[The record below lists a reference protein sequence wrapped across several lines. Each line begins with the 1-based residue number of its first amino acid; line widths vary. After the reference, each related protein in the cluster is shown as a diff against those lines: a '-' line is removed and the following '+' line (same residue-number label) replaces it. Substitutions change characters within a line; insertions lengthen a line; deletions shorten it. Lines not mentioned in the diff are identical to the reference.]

1 MIPCFFAG
9 VLSAILRTLNEDI
22 DMAEG
27 TEKTFDV
34 IFEGVGRSSGK
45 MRNDISVEWPM
56 MKERFELA
64 TDEGPFHGG
73 DGTAPPPLALF
84 TAALT
89 GCLMTQIRAFAK
101 RLDIPVRNVEVR
113 ARLHWNGRQAGDDP
127 YVTAPV
133 AFDLDVDIDSDASAA
148 DLENLLNCAR
158 KGCFIEQTLAQ
169 GLIVGHRLK
178 VGEEWRPV

>member
-1 MIPCFFAG
+1 
-9 VLSAILRTLNEDI
+9 
-22 DMAEG
+22 MAE
-27 TEKTFDV
+27 TKTFDV
-34 IFEGVGRSSGK
+34 VFEGVGKATGK

-56 MKERFELA
+56 MKESFQLA

-89 GCLMTQIRAFAK
+89 GCLMTQIRAFSK
-101 RLDIPVRNVEVR
+101 RLKIPIGDVEVR
-113 ARLHWNGRQAGDDP
+113 ARLHWTGTQEGNDP

-133 AFDLDVDIDSDASAA
+133 GFDLDVDLDSSASEE
-148 DLENLLNCAR
+148 DMRKLLNAAK

-178 VGEEWRPV
+178 LGDNWQEA

>member
-1 MIPCFFAG
+1 M
-9 VLSAILRTLNEDI
+9 
-22 DMAEG
+22 G
-27 TEKTFDV
+27 TKTFDV
-34 IFEGVGRSSGK
+34 VFEGVGRSSGK
-45 MRNDISVEWPM
+45 MRNDIAVEWPM

-101 RLDIPVRNVEVR
+101 RLKIEINGVEVR
-113 ARLHWNGRQAGDDP
+113 ARLHWRGEQEGNEP

-133 AFDLDVDIDSDASAA
+133 GFDLDVDIDSPASAQ
-148 DLENLLNCAR
+148 DLMTLLAAA
-158 KGCFIEQTLAQ
+158 KTGCFIEQTLAQ
-169 GLIVGHRLK
+169 GLVVGHRLK
-178 VGEEWRPV
+178 VGEDWVDA

>member
-1 MIPCFFAG
+1 
-9 VLSAILRTLNEDI
+9 
-22 DMAEG
+22 MADQ
-27 TEKTFDV
+27 KTKKFDV
-34 IFEGVGRSSGK
+34 IFEGVGTTGAN

-56 MKERFELA
+56 MKEKFELA

-101 RLDIPVRNVEVR
+101 RLKIDVKHVEVK
-113 ARLHWNGRQAGDDP
+113 ARLHWQGEQQGMDP
-127 YVTAPV
+127 YVTSPV
-133 AFDLDVDIDSDASAA
+133 AFGLDVDIDSDASADQLA
-148 DLENLLNCAR
+148 HLLECAK

-169 GLIVGHRLK
+169 GLVVDHRLK
-178 VGEEWRPV
+178 IDGEWRAA

>member
-1 MIPCFFAG
+1 M
-9 VLSAILRTLNEDI
+9 SENSKKR
-22 DMAEG
+22 
-27 TEKTFDV
+27 FDV
-34 IFEGVGRSSGK
+34 VFEGVGRSSGK

-56 MKERFELA
+56 MKESFELA

-101 RLDIPVRNVEVR
+101 RLKIEIDNVEVR
-113 ARLHWNGRQAGDDP
+113 AKLHWEGEQQGNEP

-133 AFDLDVDIDSDASAA
+133 GFDLDVDIDSPASESDLMALLDAAK
-148 DLENLLNCAR
+148 
-158 KGCFIEQTLAQ
+158 KGCFLEQTLAQ
-169 GLIVGHRLK
+169 GLVVGHRLK
-178 VGEEWRPV
+178 IDGEWKEA

>member
-1 MIPCFFAG
+1 MG
-9 VLSAILRTLNEDI
+9 D
-22 DMAEG
+22 
-27 TEKTFDV
+27 KTIKKFDV
-34 IFEGVGRSSGK
+34 IFEGKGVATGK

-56 MKERFELA
+56 MKESFELA

-101 RLDIPVRNVEVR
+101 RLKTPVGTVTVS
-113 ARLHWNGRQAGDDP
+113 ARLHWKGEQVGNDP

-133 AFDLDVDIDSDASAA
+133 SFTLDVDLDSDATTGQQRDLLAA
-148 DLENLLNCAR
+148 AT
-158 KGCFIEQTLAQ
+158 KGCFIERSLAE
-169 GLIVGHRLK
+169 GVVVGHRLK
-178 VGEEWRPV
+178 LNNEWEDA

>member
-1 MIPCFFAG
+1 M
-9 VLSAILRTLNEDI
+9 T
-22 DMAEG
+22 
-27 TEKTFDV
+27 KTFDV

-56 MKERFELA
+56 MKESFELA

-89 GCLMTQIRAFAK
+89 GCLMTQIRAFSK
-101 RLDIPVRNVEVR
+101 RLKISIRDVEVR
-113 ARLHWNGRQAGDDP
+113 ARLHWRGEQEGDDP
-127 YVTAPV
+127 YVTHPV
-133 AFDLDVDIDSDASAA
+133 GFSLDVTLDTDASPGDQQRLLHAA
-148 DLENLLNCAR
+148 K

-169 GLIVGHRLK
+169 GLVVGHRLK
-178 VGEEWRPV
+178 VDGEWVDA

>member
-1 MIPCFFAG
+1 MTDPA
-9 VLSAILRTLNEDI
+9 V
-22 DMAEG
+22 
-27 TEKTFDV
+27 KTFDV
-34 IFEGVGRSSGK
+34 IFEGKGVATGK

-56 MKERFELA
+56 MKESFELA

-101 RLDIPVRNVEVR
+101 RLKTPVGTVSVN
-113 ARLHWNGRQAGDDP
+113 ARLHWKGEQIGNDP

-133 AFDLDVDIDSDASAA
+133 SFTLDVDLDSAA
-148 DLENLLNCAR
+148 TEDQQRELLAAAT
-158 KGCFIEQTLAQ
+158 KGCFIEQSLAE
-169 GLIVGHRLK
+169 GVVVGHRLK
-178 VGEEWRPV
+178 LNNEWHDA

>member
-1 MIPCFFAG
+1 MSDP
-9 VLSAILRTLNEDI
+9 
-22 DMAEG
+22 
-27 TEKTFDV
+27 KTKKFDV
-34 IFEGVGRSSGK
+34 IFEGVGTTGAN

-56 MKERFELA
+56 MKEKFELA

-101 RLDIPVRNVEVR
+101 RLNIEIVHIEVK
-113 ARLHWNGRQAGDDP
+113 ARLHWQGEQVGMEP
-127 YVTAPV
+127 YVTQPV
-133 AFDLDVDIDSDASAA
+133 GFSLDVDIDSPADA
-148 DLENLLNCAR
+148 DELKHLLNCAK

-169 GLIVGHRLK
+169 GLIVDHRLK
-178 VGEEWRPV
+178 IDGSWHDA